1 MLRLLYACCI
11 STQSRVGLTA
21 PCYACQGAGEP
32 AAELHDWLAAYLW
45 AGLGSAALA
54 AASAHWAHGRASEG
68 FAASLVE
75 AARQGSP
82 CEEDL
87 FLARAVL
94 QARAPKL
101 LGFCCEALVAGQP
114 MR

>member
-1 MLRLLYACCI
+1 MRCATTE
-11 STQSRVGLTA
+11 SGSARS
-21 PCYACQGAGEP
+21 PCHACQGADEP

-87 FLARAVL
+87 FLARAAL
-94 QARAPKL
+94 QVRAHLPPGL
-101 LGFCCEALVAGQP
+101 
-114 MR
+114 R

>member
-1 MLRLLYACCI
+1 MKVFACLQVHRGAPYCAGL
-11 STQSRVGLTA
+11 STESGLA
-21 PCYACQGAGEP
+21 WLPCRACQGADEA

-87 FLARAVL
+87 FLARAAL
-94 QARAPKL
+94 QARAHLPPGL
-101 LGFCCEALVAGQP
+101 I
-114 MR
+114 